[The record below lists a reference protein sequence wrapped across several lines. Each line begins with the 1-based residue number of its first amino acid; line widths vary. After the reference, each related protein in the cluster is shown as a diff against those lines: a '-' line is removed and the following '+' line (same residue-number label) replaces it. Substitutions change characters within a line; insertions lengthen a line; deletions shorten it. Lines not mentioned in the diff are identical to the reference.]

1 LGKTGVKP
9 KDSFLGD
16 NFNRKKTG
24 LSKEALAAARAASK
38 EVTSIEKRNLD
49 EKIQRCDA
57 QIQKLRDKRATLMAQ
72 AGYLEEE
79 NLEASPSK
87 MLDHMWKVF
96 RIAGGLKRLQ
106 QVMKDDKEFR
116 TMAKEM
122 LKVEGTISRN
132 KQQGTGQT
140 TVFVVLKGLEE
151 PPVPIGKEGSLIDL
165 EQVKRSLDPEAM
177 PYEER
182 EQITE
187 GPIPGG

>member
-16 NFNRKKTG
+16 NFNSKKTG
-24 LSKEALAAARAASK
+24 LSQKALSAARAAAK
-38 EVTSIEKRNLD
+38 EVSSIEKKQLD
-49 EKIQRCDA
+49 EKIQRCEV

-72 AGYLEEE
+72 AGYVEEE
-79 NLEASPSK
+79 NMEASPSK

-96 RIAGGLKRLQ
+96 RLAGGLKRLEK
-106 QVMKDDKEFR
+106 VMKDDKEFR

-151 PPVPIGKEGSLIDL
+151 PPVPIGEENRLIDL
-165 EQVKRSLDPEAM
+165 EQVKRSLDPEAL
-177 PYEER
+177 PQEAREE
-182 EQITE
+182 ITE
-187 GPIPGG
+187 GPVPG